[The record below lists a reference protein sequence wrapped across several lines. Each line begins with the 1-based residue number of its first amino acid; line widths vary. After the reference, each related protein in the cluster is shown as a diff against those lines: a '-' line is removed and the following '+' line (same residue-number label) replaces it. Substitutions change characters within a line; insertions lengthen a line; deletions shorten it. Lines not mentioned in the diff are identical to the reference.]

1 MPIFKQWNEGGA
13 QWGIWQ
19 VDESAEELR
28 ARLSSDSCDDAVL
41 EGLRAP
47 SRKLE
52 YLAVRVLL
60 KELLGREYRIDH
72 YPSGKPFLPDSPLY
86 ITISHTKGYVAVG
99 LHPSKEVGIDI
110 EYVAERVR
118 KVTSRFV
125 RPDELPGLQQ
135 QAPTVQLYELLLVW
149 SAKESL
155 FKVLNQQD
163 VDFQEHLRIAPFT
176 YCEAGGEFTAY
187 EYRTKN
193 GTVYGVH
200 YLTHPDFVCTYLIV

>member
-19 VDESAEELR
+19 VTESAEELR
-28 ARLSSDSCDDAVL
+28 SRLSVESCDDAVL
-41 EGLRAP
+41 QGLRAP

-60 KELLGREYRIDH
+60 KEMLGGEYRIDH
-72 YPSGKPFLPDSPLY
+72 HPSGKPFLPDSSLS
-86 ITISHTKGYVAVG
+86 ITISHTNGYVAIG
-99 LHPSKEVGIDI
+99 LHPSREVGIDI

-125 RPDELPGLQQ
+125 RADELPGLQQ
-135 QAPTVQLYELLLVW
+135 HTPQVQLYELLLVW

-155 FKVLNQQD
+155 YKVLNQQD
-163 VDFQEHLRIAPFT
+163 VDFQEHLRIAPFDFHP
-176 YCEAGGEFTAY
+176 AGGEFAAY

-193 GTVYGVH
+193 GMVYGMH
-200 YLTHPDFVCTYLIV
+200 YLTHPDFVCTYVIV